1 MSLKS
6 GLLLLGCSSI
16 LGGCAST
23 SPEAYLAERQV
34 LINKVMSSKAC
45 CTSISEL
52 EYTLIES
59 GPSAEIY
66 HINLNS
72 QVFNINGDN
81 SLVLALELPDDA
93 SRIEFR
99 SMQTTSWDTTGGHFA
114 PVVLQLDSDF
124 NQISKDIYTDFSTNN
139 AMSQWSGINGDLKL
153 KSETKYLVFY
163 TTQELL
169 TQRTASYWSGSR
181 SYEVNVPQDV
191 LNKAPLYE
199 KFSVG
204 FTARPNTP
212 DGKIEVHVCKN
223 GDRSMDQRLSD
234 TCI

>member
-1 MSLKS
+1 MNFRT
-6 GLLLLGCSSI
+6 GLILITGSSI

-23 SPEAYLAERQV
+23 SPEEYLAERQV
-34 LINKVMSSKAC
+34 LINKVKVSQVC
-45 CTSISEL
+45 CTSVSEL
-52 EYTLIES
+52 EYTPLES
-59 GPSAEIY
+59 GPSAEIF
-66 HINLNS
+66 HIDLNS
-72 QVFNINGDN
+72 QVLNINGDN
-81 SLVLALELPDDA
+81 SLVLALELPEDA

-99 SMQTTSWDTTGGHFA
+99 SIQTTSWDTTGGHFA

-124 NQISKDIYTDFSTNN
+124 NQISKDTYIDYSTNN
-139 AMSQWSGINGDLKL
+139 AMIQWSGINGDLKL
-153 KSETKYLVFY
+153 KSEANYLLFY

-191 LNKAPLYE
+191 LDAAPLYE

-212 DGKIEVHVCKN
+212 DGKIEVHVCKS
-223 GDRSMDQRLSD
+223 GDRSMDQKLSD